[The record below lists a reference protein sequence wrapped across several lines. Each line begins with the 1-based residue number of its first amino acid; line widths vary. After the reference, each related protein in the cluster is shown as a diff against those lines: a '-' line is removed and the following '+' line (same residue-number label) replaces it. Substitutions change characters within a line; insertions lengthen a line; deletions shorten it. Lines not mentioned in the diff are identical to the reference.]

1 MNFPQLRMESTF
13 GRIGLTIQNAYQTI
27 EQPKAELSIRQP
39 KAELDIE
46 TTDGKLTIDQTQA
59 WEDMDLKHIFRRI
72 EEYAQNGYKDWLS
85 GMARVSQE
93 GDELLKIENGGNPIP
108 EQAKMNSESPMYD
121 FNIGFI
127 PSHFSVKTNYQPGK
141 LKIDWYTNKPQIDVK
156 VNNPLIEYTPGKVH
170 GEMKQWSSL
179 TIDFIGLEVDE
190 KK

>member
-39 KAELDIE
+39 IAELNME

-72 EEYAQNGYKDWLS
+72 EEYAQNGYQDWLS

-93 GDELLKIENGGNPIP
+93 GDDLMKIEAGGNPIP
-108 EQAKMNSESPMYD
+108 KHAKINSESQMYD
-121 FNIGFI
+121 FNIGFV
-127 PSHFSVKTNYQPGK
+127 PSHFSVKTNYQPGD
-141 LKIDWYTNKPQIDVK
+141 LNIDWRTNKPEIDVK
-156 VNNPLIEYTPGKVH
+156 VKNPLIEYTPGKIH
-170 GEMKQWSSL
+170 GEMKQWPSL

>member
-13 GRIGLTIQNAYQTI
+13 GRIGLTTRNAYQTI

-39 KAELDIE
+39 KAELNIE

-72 EEYAQNGYKDWLS
+72 EEYAQNGYQEWLT
-85 GMARVSQE
+85 GLARISQE
-93 GDELLKIENGGNPIP
+93 GDDLMKIESGGNPIP
-108 EQAKMNSESPMYD
+108 EHARMNSESPMYD
-121 FNIGFI
+121 FNIGFL
-127 PSHFSVKTNYQPGK
+127 PSHFSVKTNYQRGD
-141 LKIDWYTNKPQIDVK
+141 LRIGWRTNKPEIEVK
-156 VNNPLIEYTPGKVH
+156 VNNPLIEYKPGKVH
-170 GEMKQWSSL
+170 GEMKQWPSL